1 MEMHAYG
8 EDYLELAQKNLGN
21 MLDYAVNSLKY
32 DLKRFYDMFLV
43 SGLSKQFENGNPKYI
58 AGMTGCELA
67 KEVLC
72 EIGQDISN
80 AEDEMYLDKSPEYWT
95 GWALAFYQWYS
106 ALRFGKIQK
115 AVSVTEVLGMYPT
128 MHEADL
134 MKFVSV
140 MDEKVRD
147 YYTETNLKRIRKLAG
162 YSQSE
167 LAQEAGVSIR
177 QIQMLEQR
185 KRDMNKVQLMTAVRL
200 SKALRC
206 SVEDLV
212 EY

>member
-21 MLDYAVNSLKY
+21 MLDYAVNSLQY
-32 DLKRFYDMFLV
+32 DLNRFYDMFLV

-80 AEDEMYLDKSPEYWT
+80 VEDEMYLDKSPEYWT

>member
-1 MEMHAYG
+1 MEIHAYS

-21 MLDYAVNSLKY
+21 MLDYAVNSLQY

-80 AEDEMYLDKSPEYWT
+80 VEDEMYLDKSPEYWT

-115 AVSVTEVLGMYPT
+115 AVPVTEVVGMYPT

-140 MDEKVRD
+140 MDEKVRVH
-147 YYTETNLKRIRKLAG
+147 YTETNLKRIRKLAG

>member
-1 MEMHAYG
+1 MEIHAYS

-21 MLDYAVNSLKY
+21 MLDYAVNSLQY

-80 AEDEMYLDKSPEYWT
+80 VEDEMYLDKSPEYWT

-115 AVSVTEVLGMYPT
+115 AVPVTEVLGMYPT

>member
-21 MLDYAVNSLKY
+21 MLDYAVNSLQY

-67 KEVLC
+67 KEVLR
-72 EIGQDISN
+72 EIGQDIRN
-80 AEDEMYLDKSPEYWT
+80 VEDEMYLDKSPEYWT

-115 AVSVTEVLGMYPT
+115 AVPVTEVLGMYPT

-134 MKFVSV
+134 MKFVSA
-140 MDEKVRD
+140 MDEKVRA

>member
-1 MEMHAYG
+1 MEIHAYG

-21 MLDYAVNSLKY
+21 MLDYAVNSLQY

-67 KEVLC
+67 KEVLR

-80 AEDEMYLDKSPEYWT
+80 VEDEMYLDKSPEYWT

-140 MDEKVRD
+140 MDEKVRT

-177 QIQMLEQR
+177 QIQMLEQH

>member
-21 MLDYAVNSLKY
+21 MLDYAVNSLQY

-67 KEVLC
+67 KEVLR

-80 AEDEMYLDKSPEYWT
+80 VEDEMYLDKSPEYWT

-115 AVSVTEVLGMYPT
+115 AVPVTEVLGMYPT

-134 MKFVSV
+134 MKFVSA
-140 MDEKVRD
+140 MDEKVRA